1 MMARAPIVMAST
13 SVYRSRLLHRLCLPF
28 TAVAPAY
35 EEEHDLDLPVEELV
49 MVLARRKAESL
60 REHYPEAILIGSD
73 QAAEIDG
80 RPLGKPGTAERAQAQ
95 LAALAGRTH
104 RLWTALYVLAPDGR
118 QFTAVDEQR
127 LTMRPLTATMIEN
140 YIAVDQPLD
149 CAGAYK
155 IEGLGIALFETVRGE
170 DPSAIEGLPLM
181 RLAGILAELG
191 WDPLLGPAGG
201 I

>member
-1 MMARAPIVMAST
+1 MTPRAPIVMAST
-13 SVYRSRLLHRLCLPF
+13 SVYRSRLLQRLGLPF

-35 EEEHDLDLPVEELV
+35 EEEHDLDLPVEDLV
-49 MVLARRKAESL
+49 TVLARRKAESL
-60 REHYPEAILIGSD
+60 REYYPEAILIGSD

-95 LAALAGRTH
+95 LTALAGRTH
-104 RLWTALYVLAPDGR
+104 RLWTALCVLAPDGR

-127 LTMRPLTATMIEN
+127 LTMRPLTAAMIEN
-140 YIAVDQPLD
+140 YITADQPLD

-155 IEGLGIALFETVRGE
+155 IEGLGIALFEAVRGE

-191 WDPLLGPAGG
+191 WDPLLGPAAG